1 MKQFLMA
8 NKVFITGLITS
19 VVVVLQQYLS
29 QPTVDYK
36 VVGFAA
42 LVAALSYVANQ
53 WRGQGMTIVGI
64 IGTLAGAFVTV
75 SSTGTFSWHQFFL
88 SALGAVLAA
97 VAPPPKDKA
106 YEKTTV
112 IANAKEG
119 LSTTEKVAGIDANP
133 PALTPQQKQDLGK

>member
-1 MKQFLMA
+1 MKQFFMQ
-8 NKVFITGLITS
+8 NKVFITGLISS

-53 WRGQGMTIVGI
+53 WRGQGVTIFGI
-64 IGTLAGAFVTV
+64 IGTMAGAMGAVIE
-75 SSTGTFSWHQFFL
+75 TGHFSWNQLFM
-88 SALGAVLAA
+88 SAIIALGAA

-106 YEKTTV
+106 YEKTPV

-119 LSTTEKVAGIDANP
+119 FSTTEKISGIKSTEAEAP
-133 PALTPQQKQDLGK
+133 KPEQSGK